1 MRIYAVGGSV
11 RDELL
16 GRGAQDRDFVVLQAS
31 QEEFLARFPEAKRVG
46 REHPVFI
53 HQGREYT
60 LSPSPHILDDLQRR
74 DLTVNAL
81 ARDEDGRCIG
91 LPQSLSDLKQ
101 GILRPVHRDNFFSD
115 PLRAFRGARLAACLP
130 QFFVHPELEQVLQDL
145 GRSSCLTSIA
155 PERVGREASKACA
168 CPRPGRFLRL
178 LGDNGCL
185 GEWFAPLAEAGHEAF
200 ASSLRMDS
208 RPAWQA
214 AAVMDRVAGD
224 AHTAWMGL
232 CHTFASLSQDPV
244 TVGVWNSIGAST
256 ARRLGEIL
264 RLPKRFIRAGE
275 AAAGW
280 ITAACHY
287 LRLPAALR
295 VELLLGLQARRLVQP
310 MIRLADAVAGIDL
323 KKRLPGDLELVLS
336 VKLPPEERGRGA
348 RSGRILHRLRSRAL
362 ENKIVS

>member
-31 QEEFLARFPEAKRVG
+31 QEEFLARFPEAKQVG

-53 HQGREYT
+53 HQGREFT
-60 LSPSPHILDDLQRR
+60 LSSSQHILDDLQER

-81 ARDEDGRCIG
+81 ARDEGGRCIG

-115 PLRAFRGARLAACLP
+115 PLRAFRAARLAACLP
-130 QFFVHPELEQVLQDL
+130 QFSVHPELEEALQDL
-145 GRSSCLTSIA
+145 GRSSCLTGIA
-155 PERVGREASKACA
+155 PERVGREATKACA
-168 CPRPGRFLRL
+168 CARPGRFLRL
-178 LGDNGCL
+178 LDDNGCL
-185 GEWFAPLAEAGHEAF
+185 RAWFAPLAEAGHAAR
-200 ASSLRMDS
+200 ASSLRTDA
-208 RPAWQA
+208 RPAGEA

-224 AHTAWMGL
+224 ALTVWMGL
-232 CHTFASLSQDPV
+232 CHVFASLRQDPGAV
-244 TVGVWNSIGAST
+244 PAWCGKGAST
-256 ARRLGEIL
+256 AQRLGVSL
-264 RLPKRFIRAGE
+264 RLPKRFIKAGE

-310 MIRLADAVAGIDL
+310 MARLVDAVAGVDL
-323 KKRLPGDLELVLS
+323 QDRLAGDLELVLS

-362 ENKIVS
+362 ESTGGA